1 MSLKY
6 GVHHGAG
13 IGAAELRRG
22 VAFLRFSV
30 ALCPYHR
37 IFESFAMGFAGE
49 SIGFEI
55 LAAVVM
61 EKPLAIVGFPYKN
74 PLYCRYIADSNV
86 GF

>member
-37 IFESFAMGFAGE
+37 IFVSFAMGFAGE
-49 SIGFEI
+49 GIGFEI

-61 EKPLAIVGFPYKN
+61 VKTACDCGF
-74 PLYCRYIADSNV
+74 SV
-86 GF
+86 